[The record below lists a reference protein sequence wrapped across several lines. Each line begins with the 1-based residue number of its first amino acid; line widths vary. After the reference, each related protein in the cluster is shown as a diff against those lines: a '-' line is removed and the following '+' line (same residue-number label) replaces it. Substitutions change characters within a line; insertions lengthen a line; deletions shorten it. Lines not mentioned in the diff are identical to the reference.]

1 MIIQRK
7 LYSSSQ
13 LSPEEQIKKL
23 KNMTPAQRYSTIGIT
38 TVAGA
43 APGLLLRSGKL
54 AAIGGALGAGAGLYF
69 TSKHSRDKQIKKLE
83 QEIENRK
90 KLSQSYVNNLKS
102 EKRKE
107 LQDIKKEYGSIL
119 PKEYFTLFE
128 LSIDIDEPSV
138 GDGDEYCT
146 INCAD
151 EFDIEESLSES
162 DNECIEYLV
171 GSSSQGQWYDWDIKK
186 KSWFNFFTGK
196 RVINFKQQY
205 KKDFQDNLK
214 EVQGQGKPRSGY
226 DTWEQWER
234 DEVSKYLEKV
244 IKQLK
249 QRL

>member
-83 QEIENRK
+83 REIENRK
-90 KLSQSYVNNLKS
+90 KLSQSYVNNFKS

-107 LQDIKKEYGSIL
+107 LQDIKKEYGSKLLNVPETVMYDIF
-119 PKEYFTLFE
+119 PNSIEYE
-128 LSIDIDEPSV
+128 LDDNIKY
-138 GDGDEYCT
+138 GDGDKFC
-146 INCAD
+146 CAVLID
-151 EFDIEESLSES
+151 PSQADDHFIVYHPKTGKYGFDITEEDGKYSSLKDAIVDLCK
-162 DNECIEYLV
+162 DNIDFLNTSGKQFDKDGSLV
-171 GSSSQGQWYDWDIKK
+171 DLYNRWLKFIK
-186 KSWFNFFTGK
+186 
-196 RVINFKQQY
+196 
-205 KKDFQDNLK
+205 
-214 EVQGQGKPRSGY
+214 
-226 DTWEQWER
+226 
-234 DEVSKYLEKV
+234 SKL
-244 IKQLK
+244 
-249 QRL
+249 